1 MKGLVKEV
9 TKSIVETAPYSQG
22 FSVAKMGTRDLTVYG
37 LGICWRTLDD
47 ELCKLCLAD
56 GALSVSSCVP
66 SKEGFALNAGCYLR
80 YSNYTF
86 YNERGLLSM
95 SMSLSPNSCVI
106 LQIV

>member
-1 MKGLVKEV
+1 M
-9 TKSIVETAPYSQG
+9 TKCIVETAPNSKG
-22 FSVAKMGTRDLTVYG
+22 FSVAKRGIRDLRVYG
-37 LGICWRTLDD
+37 LGMCWRTLDD

-56 GALSVSSCVP
+56 GALSVSSCLP

-95 SMSLSPNSCVI
+95 SMSLSPQ
-106 LQIV
+106 LL